1 MKYFYPIAMLF
12 CLFSGNLLAQTQL
25 QSYFDFR
32 EANKNID
39 YQGLHQHYARPSGKY
54 YKGYNLTPGLDK
66 VLYFDTVSS
75 VFALTQAEKTR
86 LSENHFFVSERLTKS
101 SFTEA
106 FHEVYAKDLPV
117 FVSTDAILHALHKTY
132 SFLLK
137 SIEREQLSTNLLQV
151 LKTMYDEFPAMAA
164 SYSNDNMEKS
174 LADIDLYLTVAYSLM
189 LDQRINTRM
198 ASTETFNEVMDA
210 INNETLANISLFC
223 DPPQLKSIDFSQ
235 FKVRGHY
242 VYTNEEK
249 NNGYKSLEPYF
260 RTMMWIGRIDFFLSP
275 PANTPWTKPWNREEI
290 RRMNIDAF
298 LLNQLLQQS
307 NAKPLYNE
315 NETLI
320 NYFVGISDNTT
331 PLQYNEYIES
341 KKITS
346 AAQLL
351 DDLVFDD
358 YLLGLVSNDEFKQRI
373 MGEALFSNP
382 DKTEPDILPVSFKL
396 SGQRFII
403 DSEILSNVVFDRI
416 IHEEKKVIRMMPK
429 TLDVLFALGNNDA
442 AFFLQDEIEHYHYAP
457 NLANMRFLID
467 NKDESFWNASLY
479 NTWLGAIRNLNPIA
493 NNEKLPFFMQT
504 SAWHQQ
510 KMNTQLSSW
519 TQLRHDN
526 LLYAKPSYTGM
537 TGCSYPYSYVEPYP
551 AFYQQLAVFSENV
564 AGFMKQFKNTNWEYT
579 MTPSFFE
586 NFAETMTKLSE
597 LATKEINN
605 QTFTSEEED
614 WLNRMLFEDG
624 ESGRPPYSGWYGE
637 LFLNGDEM
645 TEPDLI
651 AVDIHTQP
659 TDEFGDIVGKVLH
672 TGTGYVNLGVF
683 IIPQPGNKKQY
694 IAYTGP
700 FYSHYEKIT
709 DNFNRM
715 TDQEWE
721 RMVKEHKTPARPSWT
736 KSYLLNSEGESYTEE
751 KSLPSVYLIGE
762 VNINEQNEA
771 KIFNV
776 YPIPA
781 LNYLNIETALS
792 INKPAHYT
800 INDISGRVFLKGMIY
815 AQQSVL
821 DVSILKKG
829 SYLLRIESEEKSQ
842 VFRILKK

>member
-12 CLFSGNLLAQTQL
+12 CLLSGNLLAQTQL

-32 EANKNID
+32 EANKDID
-39 YQGLHQHYARPSGKY
+39 YQGLHQHYARPSQQY
-54 YKGYNLTPGLDK
+54 YKGYNLTPNLDK
-66 VLYFDTVSS
+66 VLYLDTASS
-75 VFALTQAEKTR
+75 VFSLTQAEKTR
-86 LSENHFFVSERLTKS
+86 LSENHFFVSERLTKN
-101 SFTEA
+101 SFTTA

-117 FVSTDAILHALHKTY
+117 FVSTDAILHALHNTY
-132 SFLLK
+132 STLLK
-137 SIEREQLSTNLLQV
+137 TIEREQLSTNLLELV
-151 LKTMYDEFPAMAA
+151 KTMYNEFPAMAA
-164 SYSNDNMEKS
+164 NYSNYNMDKS
-174 LADIDLYLTVAYSLM
+174 LADIDLYLTVVYSLM
-189 LDQRINTRM
+189 LDRRVSTRM
-198 ASTETFNEVMDA
+198 ASTEAFNEIMDA
-210 INNETLANISLFC
+210 IDDETLANIPLFC

-242 VYTNEEK
+242 VYTDNDKE
-249 NNGYKSLEPYF
+249 NSFKSLEPYF

-307 NAKPLYNE
+307 AAKTLYNE
-315 NETLI
+315 NEKLI

-341 KKITS
+341 KQLTS
-346 AAQLL
+346 AVQLL

-358 YLLGLVSNDEFKQRI
+358 YLLGLVSNDVFKQRI

-382 DKTEPDILPVSFKL
+382 DATEPDILPISFKL

-403 DSEILSNVVFDRI
+403 DSEILSNVVYDRI
-416 IHEEKKVIRMMPK
+416 ILKEKKVKRMMPK

-442 AFFLQDEIEHYHYAP
+442 AFFLHDEIEQYYYAP

-467 NKDESFWNASLY
+467 NKDEAFWNASLY

-510 KMNTQLSSW
+510 KMNTQLGSW

-537 TGCSYPYSYVEPYP
+537 TGCSYPYSYIEPYP

-564 AGFMKQFKNTNWEYT
+564 AEFLSQFNGLSWEYT
-579 MTPSFFE
+579 MIPSFFK
-586 NFAETMTKLSE
+586 NFAETMNKLSE

-605 QTFTSEEED
+605 QPFTSAEED

-645 TEPDLI
+645 TKPDLI
-651 AVDIHTQP
+651 TVDIHTQP
-659 TDEFGDIVGKVLH
+659 TDEYGNILGKVLH

-700 FYSHYEKIT
+700 FYSYYEKIT
-709 DNFNRM
+709 DDFDRM
-715 TDQEWE
+715 TDQEWKA
-721 RMVKEHKTPARPSWT
+721 MVNEHKIPARPNWT

-751 KSLPSVYLIGE
+751 KSLPSVYLIGK
-762 VNINEQNEA
+762 VNVDEQNEA

-776 YPIPA
+776 FPIPTS
-781 LNYLNIETALS
+781 NYLNIETALS
-792 INKPAHYT
+792 NNKSAHYT
-800 INDISGRVFLKGMIY
+800 INDISGRLFLKGIIY

-821 DVSILKKG
+821 DVSSLKKG
-829 SYLLRIESEEKSQ
+829 CYLLRIESEEGNQ
-842 VFRILKK
+842 VFRILKE